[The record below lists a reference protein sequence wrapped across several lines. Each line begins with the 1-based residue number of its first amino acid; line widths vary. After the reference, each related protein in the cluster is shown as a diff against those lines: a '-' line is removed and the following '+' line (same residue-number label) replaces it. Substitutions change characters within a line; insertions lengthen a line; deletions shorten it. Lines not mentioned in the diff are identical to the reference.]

1 MKVFTKLPEKL
12 YFNCPVVT
20 IGTYDGVHIGH
31 RKIFRKLIEKA
42 GSRGGESIVLT
53 FSSHPR
59 KLINPDAE
67 TKLITTTE
75 EKLKAIEDFGI
86 KYTILLDFSREIA
99 DLDARQF
106 FHRFL
111 VEKIGAKEI
120 VIGYDHAF
128 GKNREGNVD
137 LLMELS
143 RSTGIGVTRV
153 DAEIYDSEPVSS
165 TWLRREI
172 LGGNIET
179 ANSLLGRMYSF
190 TGKVIQG
197 EGRGRRIGFPTANII
212 SYDPEKIIPGDGVY
226 AVVLNLGNGERKK
239 GMVNIGFN
247 PTFSQGKRSIEVNIF
262 DFDHDIYGTDIS
274 VEFYCRV
281 RSEMKFQSPEELT
294 KQLKEDKIRIMRIL
308 EKI

>member
-20 IGTYDGVHIGH
+20 IGTYDGVHTGH
-31 RKIFRKLIEKA
+31 QKIFRKLIDIAE
-42 GSRGGESIVLT
+42 SSGGESIVLT

-59 KLINPDAE
+59 KLISPHAKTE
-67 TKLITTTE
+67 LITTID
-75 EKLKAIEDFGI
+75 EKLKAIEDLGI

-106 FHRFL
+106 FHKFL
-111 VEKIGAKEI
+111 VGKIGAKKI

-143 RSTGIGVTRV
+143 ESTGIGVIRV
-153 DAEIYDSEPVSS
+153 DAEIYKDRPISS
-165 TWLRREI
+165 TWLRSEI
-172 LGGNIET
+172 LNGNIET
-179 ANSLLGRMYSF
+179 ANSLLGRRYSF

-197 EGRGRRIGFPTANII
+197 EGRGKIIGFPTANII
-212 SYDPEKIIPGDGVY
+212 SHDPEKIIPGDGVY
-226 AVVLNLGNGERKK
+226 AVALILGNGDRKK

-247 PTFSQGKRSIEVNIF
+247 PTFSHGKRSIEVNIF

-274 VEFYCRV
+274 IEFHSRI
-281 RSEMKFQSPEELT
+281 RSEMKFESSEELA
-294 KQLKEDKIRIMRIL
+294 KQLKEDKIRIMRVL
-308 EKI
+308 ENI

>member
-31 RKIFRKLIEKA
+31 QKIFRKLLEMA
-42 GSRGGESIVLT
+42 GCCSGESIVLT

-59 KLINPDAE
+59 KLISPHE
-67 TKLITTTE
+67 GPKLITTTE
-75 EKLKAIEDFGI
+75 EKLKAMEDFGI

-99 DLDARQF
+99 ALDARKF

-128 GKNREGNVD
+128 GKNREGNVE

-143 RSTGIGVTRV
+143 ESTGIGVTRV
-153 DAEIYDSEPVSS
+153 DAEIYDSRPVSS
-165 TWLRREI
+165 TWLRDEI
-172 LGGNIET
+172 LKGNMET
-179 ANSLLGRMYSF
+179 VNSLLGRKYSF

-197 EGRGRRIGFPTANII
+197 EGRGRKIGFPTANII

-226 AVVLNLGNGERKK
+226 AVFLNLGDGKRKK
-239 GMVNIGFN
+239 GMVNIGYN

-262 DFDHDIYGTDIS
+262 DFNHDIYGTDIS
-274 VEFYCRV
+274 VEFYSRI
-281 RSEMKFQSPEELT
+281 RSEMKFGSSEELA
-294 KQLKEDKIRIMRIL
+294 KQLNADKIRIMKL
-308 EKI
+308 FEKT

>member
-31 RKIFRKLIEKA
+31 RKIFRKLIEMA
-42 GSRGGESIVLT
+42 GCCCGESIVLT

-59 KLINPDAE
+59 KLINPNAE

-75 EKLKAIEDFGI
+75 EKLRAIEDFGI

-106 FHRFL
+106 FHKFL

-128 GKNREGNVD
+128 GKNREGNVE

-143 RSTGIGVTRV
+143 ESTGIGVTRV
-153 DAEIYDSEPVSS
+153 DAEIYDSRPVSS
-165 TWLRREI
+165 TWLRQEI
-172 LGGNIET
+172 LQGNIET
-179 ANSLLGRMYSF
+179 ANALLGRKYSF

-197 EGRGRRIGFPTANII
+197 EGRGRKIGFPTANII

-226 AVVLNLGNGERKK
+226 AVFLNIGNGERKK
-239 GMVNIGFN
+239 GMVNIGYN

-274 VEFYCRV
+274 IEFCGRI
-281 RSEMKFQSPEELT
+281 RSEIKFESPEELT
-294 KQLKEDKIRIMRIL
+294 EQLKEDKIRVL
-308 EKI
+308 EMLENI